1 MEENR
6 QIDNLEASE
15 IILSLRRLSDRIVKS
30 GVLDIDVNNSSTEER
45 EKVAVYL
52 LQAHSLILSAITLL
66 QDSHHMVRAIGMYI
80 RQFKEEDLEKEV
92 ARLTEETERLQKERD
107 EEIRKRSILEGKY
120 KELSDGVGAQLWVIQ
135 QQIESYSAFKVRQGS
150 LKKGDKI
157 RKKKEIE
164 DDELIRMYKENGN
177 TITQEMLKYFQSKTS
192 ITYQGLRVRLQAL
205 GVWEGKK

>member
-15 IILSLRRLSDRIVKS
+15 IILSLRRLSDRIIKS
-30 GVLDIDVNNSSTEER
+30 GVLDIDVNNSSTEDK

-66 QDSHHMVRAIGMYI
+66 QDSHHMMRAIGQYI
-80 RQFKEEDLEKEV
+80 RQFKEDELEKEV
-92 ARLTEETERLQKERD
+92 ARLTEEVERLQKERD
-107 EEIRKRSILEGKY
+107 EEIRKRSIIQGRY
-120 KELSDGVGAQLWVIQ
+120 KELEERLNGQLWI
-135 QQIESYSAFKVRQGS
+135 IEEEIKSYSAFKTRQGR
-150 LKKGDKI
+150 LQKGDKI

-164 DDELIRMYKENGN
+164 DDELVRMYKENGN
-177 TITQEMLKYFQSKTS
+177 KITQEMLKYFQAKTP

-205 GVWEGKK
+205 GVWEFKK